1 MNKININEGI
11 ITINN
16 MEYEI
21 EFRNGYHGE
30 YNFTFND
37 NQMIVVNYCDID
49 DTVGAVVFKF
59 KGDFYVCEYCRSV
72 TPFGGNAGKE
82 TVDTFI
88 AKIGDED
95 KEVESEM
102 IESFVKDIFE
112 HDKKIGDI
120 IYFEFV

>member
-30 YNFTFND
+30 YNFIFND

-59 KGDFYVCEYCRSV
+59 EGDFYVCEYCRSV
-72 TPFGGNAGKE
+72 TPFGENAGKE